1 MQALPDPAR
10 AFRDIGMRAAQVMH
24 LEVRVGAVAKELR
37 ATRPEIGESGDVL
50 LGRRCRRPM
59 KVDGGHVQFP
69 FYIPL
74 NDRTGSNRSSVRG
87 RVRLAN
93 EYAVAFP
100 ADLDRIRLLRC

>member
-1 MQALPDPAR
+1 
-10 AFRDIGMRAAQVMH
+10 
-24 LEVRVGAVAKELR
+24 
-37 ATRPEIGESGDVL
+37 
-50 LGRRCRRPM
+50 M

-93 EYAVAFP
+93 EYAVAFA